1 MLNVLIAVSDNDL
14 SQNSQESQPG
24 INSERRTK
32 RLSSAMP
39 ELEEATVEATHTLG
53 SNPNVSSTEIE
64 PSFLDP
70 KDYPTGWLIYD
81 PKLGIVRQEEAFG
94 NGVGAGIKI
103 DSSKALD
110 SS

>member
-32 RLSSAMP
+32 RLSNVMP
-39 ELEEATVEATHTLG
+39 ELEEATVEATHSLG

-103 DSSKALD
+103 ESSKSLN